1 MSNKADITTE
11 EILSPAGIE
20 ETVRLLTDQVAETIG
35 SEDVAFVG
43 VYTRGVTL
51 ARRVAAVFA
60 ERGID
65 FPVGTL
71 DISLYRD
78 DFDNRGTDL
87 PKLESSDIPFAIDG
101 TRVILFD
108 EVIFT
113 GRTIRAA
120 LDGLMDYG
128 RPSKIELAVLVDRG
142 HREIPIQP
150 DYVGKRVDTTWQQYV
165 KVRFQEDDDKEGVF
179 LSTESTGT
187 GTADE

>member
-1 MSNKADITTE
+1 MSDSPNITRKE
-11 EILSPAGIE
+11 LLSPAGIE
-20 ETVRLLTDQVAETIG
+20 SAIVSLADEIQQRCAVTEF
-35 SEDVAFVG
+35 AFVG

-51 ARRVAAVFA
+51 AKRVAAVL
-60 ERGID
+60 ESRGLTC
-65 FPVGTL
+65 PVGTL

-78 DFDNRGTDL
+78 DFDNHGTEL
-87 PKLESSDIPFAIDG
+87 PSLESSDVPFPIDG

-150 DYVGKRVDTTWQQYV
+150 DYTGARFDTEFDQYV
-165 KVRFQEDDDKEGVF
+165 KVRFTEDDDKEGVF
-179 LSTESTGT
+179 LVQERSNN
-187 GTADE
+187 